1 MEQFSLEKYLA
12 NPSRKVV
19 TRDGRNARIISTTDM
34 NFKNYPIV
42 ALVKLSD
49 NTTEDVWTYTKDGE
63 FEVDK
68 SCRHDLFFSTEK
80 DKERVTVERFD
91 PNTLKLYDKVL
102 VRDCN
107 SGNWVC
113 ALFSHIGDKDT
124 YPYYCVGNYYRWCIP
139 YNDDTKHLIGTSELP
154 SKYYRYWEE

>member
-1 MEQFSLEKYLA
+1 MDKFNMEKYLA

-19 TRDGRNARIISTTDM
+19 TRNGRNARIVCTDRNIN
-34 NFKNYPIV
+34 NFPIV
-42 ALVKLSD
+42 ALIQLYNDSD
-49 NTTEDVWTYTKDGE
+49 EEVLTYTKDGE
-63 FEVDK
+63 YEVDK
-68 SCRHDLFFSTEK
+68 STRYDLFFAPEK
-80 DKERVTVERFD
+80 DKERVTVERFE
-91 PNTLKLYDKVL
+91 PNTLKPYDKVL
-102 VRDCN
+102 LRDCN

-113 ALFSHIGDKDT
+113 GLFSHIGDKDT